1 VQSGGL
7 ADSLKADVSC
17 CCSGH
22 FADSQKWKVLNI
34 AVTILKATT

>member
-7 ADSLKADVSC
+7 ADGHKANVS

-34 AVTILKATT
+34 GVTILKVTT